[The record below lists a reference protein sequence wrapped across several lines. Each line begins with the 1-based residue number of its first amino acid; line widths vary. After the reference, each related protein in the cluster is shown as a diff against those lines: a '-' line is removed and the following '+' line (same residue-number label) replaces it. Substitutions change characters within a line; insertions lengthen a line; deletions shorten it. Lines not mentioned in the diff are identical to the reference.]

1 MPAKKYIIAL
11 TNEQRDKL
19 DIVARSY
26 RHSQRE
32 RNRARILLLADTNR
46 EGGSLTDVQ
55 IAATVGCQL
64 LTVSKV
70 RERAATRGVVESLAH
85 KEQENRKP
93 RRLDG
98 AGEAQLVTL
107 ACSQAPDGRKRWTMQ
122 LLKERL
128 IQMQVVETIDEATIC
143 RTLKKTRS
151 NRG

>member
-1 MPAKKYIIAL
+1 MPAKKHLIAL
-11 TNEQRDKL
+11 TQEQKSQL
-19 DIVARSY
+19 EIVARSY

-32 RNRARILLLADTNR
+32 RNRAKVLLLTDTHR
-46 EGGSLTDVQ
+46 EGGSRSDAQ
-55 IAATVGCQL
+55 IADQIGCQP
-64 LTVSKV
+64 LTVSKI
-70 RERAATRGVVESLAH
+70 RERAAQRGVVESLER
-85 KEQENRKP
+85 KVQENRKP

-98 AGEAQLVTL
+98 AAEAQLVTL

-143 RTLKKTRS
+143 RTLKKTRL